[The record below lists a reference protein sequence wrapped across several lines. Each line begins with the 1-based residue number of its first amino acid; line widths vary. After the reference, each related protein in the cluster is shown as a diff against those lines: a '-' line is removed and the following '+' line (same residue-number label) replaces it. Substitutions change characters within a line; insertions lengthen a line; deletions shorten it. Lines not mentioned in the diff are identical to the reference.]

1 MFVGQKLNKFLYS
14 EKFCCKCFNFFCF
27 KKDNSFYEE
36 FVRINSCNRKSDVKL
51 VIKM

>member
-1 MFVGQKLNKFLYS
+1 MKNFVVNVLI
-14 EKFCCKCFNFFCF
+14 FFVL

-51 VIKM
+51 VIKMW